1 MEHFFNIFLVFIIAV
16 VSQFYYFSN
25 FFAPQQNLT
34 DSETSSEIADPES
47 FKDFDYY
54 IEKFSNNL

>member
-1 MEHFFNIFLVFIIAV
+1 MCVGLKCFKI
-16 VSQFYYFSN
+16 SYFSN
-25 FFAPQQNLT
+25 FFAPKQNLT